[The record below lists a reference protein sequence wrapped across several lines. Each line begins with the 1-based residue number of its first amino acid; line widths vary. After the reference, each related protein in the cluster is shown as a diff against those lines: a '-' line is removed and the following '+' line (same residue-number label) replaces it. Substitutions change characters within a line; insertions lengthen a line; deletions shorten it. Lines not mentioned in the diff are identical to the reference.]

1 MMSDFWVSFF
11 DVWMLY
17 GVAQPSL
24 IWESARRRVLNGL
37 CVCHSLRIVSRY
49 PAHYVFVLLL
59 NAYDWGL
66 NPIDFFFIIFLEQ
79 CCNKTKKS
87 RYPKVFFRTPQGSPW
102 FIEVIKWTLCILC
115 FSTTNHLLIMCW
127 SCEKPVLTEALGT
140 AVTAVRIK
148 FARTEQFQQWFI
160 ASAPGEVNTI
170 REKTIKK
177 TRMLAVRNKWTWTS
191 STNLIYMIVCIILYV
206 DMYVSLRAL
215 TFKTSTS
222 EPGPNSCGLKPTG
235 CQVVPMFLP
244 HDVYNHL
251 FHYCARVRVRM
262 VISSVVRWC

>member
-1 MMSDFWVSFF
+1 MCTIFAYKTILKLQFTLFRMHLTWWVIFGCPFLMYGCSMGLHSQ
-11 DVWMLY
+11 VWS
-17 GVAQPSL
+17 GNPQDA
-24 IWESARRRVLNGL
+24 WFLNGL

-66 NPIDFFFIIFLEQ
+66 NPMDLFLSFSLEQ
-79 CCNKTKKS
+79 RCNKTKKS

-127 SCEKPVLTEALGT
+127 SCEKPVLTESLGT

-170 REKTIKK
+170 RKKTIKK
-177 TRMLAVRNKWTWTS
+177 KH
-191 STNLIYMIVCIILYV
+191 
-206 DMYVSLRAL
+206 
-215 TFKTSTS
+215 
-222 EPGPNSCGLKPTG
+222 G
-235 CQVVPMFLP
+235 CW
-244 HDVYNHL
+244 
-251 FHYCARVRVRM
+251 R
-262 VISSVVRWC
+262 

>member
-1 MMSDFWVSFF
+1 MCTIFAYKKQFWSYSLRSLECISHDEWFLGVLL
-11 DVWMLY
+11 DIWMLY

-24 IWESARRRVLNGL
+24 IWESARRMALNGL
-37 CVCHSLRIVSRY
+37 CVCHWLRIVSRY

-66 NPIDFFFIIFLEQ
+66 NPMDFPSFSLEQ
-79 CCNKTKKS
+79 RCNKTKKS

-127 SCEKPVLTEALGT
+127 SCEKPVLTESLGT

-160 ASAPGEVNTI
+160 ASAPGEVNTG
-170 REKTIKK
+170 KNHKK
-177 TRMLAVRNKWTWTS
+177 TTDVGGKEQMDMNI
-191 STNLIYMIVCIILYV
+191 IYKSYLYDCMYNFICRYVCLFA
-206 DMYVSLRAL
+206 S
-215 TFKTSTS
+215 
-222 EPGPNSCGLKPTG
+222 
-235 CQVVPMFLP
+235 P
-244 HDVYNHL
+244 HIQNQH
-251 FHYCARVRVRM
+251 FRTRTK
-262 VISSVVRWC
+262 